1 MRLLCLQHVPHEGPG
16 SIRDWARRRGHAIA
30 SLQVPEGGPLPPPEA
45 FDWLIVLGGPMGVH
59 DVDRHPWLRDEKR
72 ALRAALD
79 AGRRVLGICLGAQL
93 IAEALGAGVRR
104 GAEREIGWF
113 PVRRTAEAAGASSGT
128 AGTTL
133 GRAFPEEFPA
143 FHWHADTF
151 DLPPGA
157 VHLAR
162 SAACDQ
168 QAFALGDRVAGIQFH
183 PEISADWVRD
193 LLRHDAADLVE
204 GPFVQR
210 PDDMLRDPDRFTRA
224 NRLLDGLLDRMADAS
239 AGAARRPMPPP
250 PGR

>member
-16 SIRDWARRRGHAIA
+16 SIDGWARRRGHAIA
-30 SLQVPEGGPLPPPEA
+30 SVLVSEGGPIPAPEA
-45 FDWLIVLGGPMGVH
+45 FDWLIVMGGPMGVH
-59 DVDRHPWLRDEKR
+59 DVARHPWLRDEKR
-72 ALRAALD
+72 ALHAALD
-79 AGRRVLGICLGAQL
+79 AGRRVLGVCLGAQL
-93 IAEALGAGVRR
+93 IAEALGARVHRNT
-104 GAEREIGWF
+104 EREIGWF
-113 PVRRTAEAAGASSGT
+113 PVRRTAEA

-183 PEISADWVRD
+183 PEISVDWVRE

-210 PDDMLRDPDRFTRA
+210 PDDMLREPDRFARA
-224 NRLLDGLLDRMADAS
+224 NRLLDDILDRMAGAS
-239 AGAARRPMPPP
+239 AGAER
-250 PGR
+250 